1 MQDVQSE
8 VCGVCGVLW
17 VGGGGGM
24 IIFLM
29 YFVCTVC
36 SAVSLIVELSNCR
49 TVATLLC
56 LGTYLSTFIVRTNA
70 KLKHQC
76 VCLLY

>member
-24 IIFLM
+24 IIFPHVFCM
-29 YFVCTVC
+29 Y
-36 SAVSLIVELSNCR
+36 SL
-49 TVATLLC
+49 
-56 LGTYLSTFIVRTNA
+56 
-70 KLKHQC
+70 
-76 VCLLY
+76 